1 MNDLDRYLD
10 RIGQRPW
17 LVPDMPPPGLN
28 MVVVIPSFA
37 EENLPLTLE
46 SLAQCTFLPRFHAEV
61 IVVFNCPARASA
73 EEKRLHK
80 KSIRDVEEWIRYHA
94 NPSLTV
100 HLVHAPAV
108 PPKYSGVGH
117 ARKTGMDEGIVR
129 FLRAGREDG
138 ILISLD
144 ADTLVDGNYFAE
156 IDCYFTT
163 HLQREGCA
171 IYYEHSL
178 KGDDYPPDVYQAITD
193 YEIHLRYHV
202 GGVKYAGSPYAFH
215 TLGSAFAVRASAY
228 ARLGGMK
235 ARQGAEDF
243 YFLQKIMD
251 LGKFGELNETRVIP
265 SPRPSGRVP
274 FGTGPV
280 VTEWIR
286 RKDHSFS
293 TYAFEAYGWLRNFF
307 RHVNRYYLLGAEETE
322 DLLKETLHPAIGE
335 FLLRNGF
342 PAANEEINRNVAS
355 LASYRKR
362 FFRWFNGFRTVKY
375 LNDVHTRFVEKQ
387 PVTQEAVKL
396 LNALG
401 IKPQQRDAAGL
412 LEVFRKLDREGY
424 KGITLPQ

>member
-17 LVPDMPPPGLN
+17 LVPDIPNPELN
-28 MVVVIPSFA
+28 MAVVLPSFA
-37 EENLPLTLE
+37 EENLPFTLE

-61 IVVFNCPARASA
+61 IVVFNCPAHASD
-73 EEKRLHK
+73 EEKMIHN
-80 KSIRDVEEWIRYHA
+80 KSVRDVEEWIGCFA
-94 NPSLTV
+94 NPSLPV
-100 HLVHAPAV
+100 FLVHPPAV

-117 ARKTGMDEGIVR
+117 ARKTGMDEGITR

-144 ADTLVDGNYFAE
+144 ADTLVDGNYFE
-156 IDCYFTT
+156 VIDRYFATQ
-163 HLQREGCA
+163 LQMEGCA
-171 IYYEHSL
+171 VYYEHPL
-178 KGDDYPPDVYQAITD
+178 KGDDYPPDVYRAITD

-202 GGVKYAGSPYAFH
+202 GGMKYTGSPYAFH

-293 TYAFEAYGWLRNFF
+293 TYAFEAYCWLRNFF
-307 RHVNRYYLLGAEETE
+307 RQMNRYYRLGAGETE
-322 DLLKETLHPAIGE
+322 ELLKETLHPAIGE

-375 LNDVHTRFVEKQ
+375 LNDVHTRFLKKQ

-401 IKPQQRDAAGL
+401 LKPQYRDAAGL
-412 LEVFRKLDREGY
+412 LEIFRKLDREGY
-424 KGITLPQ
+424 KGITPPQ